1 MCNLRILKKSG
12 SAFPLD
18 FTGVSRYNF
27 SVTQEVFPY
36 MEQSMDLPQ
45 GYQIRPL
52 TTDDLDQYNA
62 LLRYAFQVTEQ
73 ELFDTGWKDEEI
85 KQSKCPV
92 LKRADV
98 LGCFDRETLVS
109 QIAVYPLKANIYA
122 SVYPIGF
129 VTSVCTYP
137 EYTGRGIMKRLM
149 YQALVHM
156 RERKQPFGMLFPYS
170 IPLYRRFGWE
180 IISNKISFT
189 VKDRQIPSKAK
200 APGYV
205 RRVNWENKDFMNLH
219 TRFASS
225 THGCLFRNSLA
236 WEEYWRWD
244 EDDTVV
250 AVYYDQH
257 AVPMGYMVYLIKD
270 DIMHIKEMI
279 YINREAH
286 EGLWEYI
293 RAHDSMIDE
302 VRGNSYFN
310 EPIAFEMD
318 DGDIREMIRPYIMGR
333 IVDVEEFLHLY
344 HCSPEEKGVCFD
356 LDIDDAFLPWNNRP
370 FRVWFEG
377 GNCTLTDR
385 DPDYELRM
393 SIATLSTLLIG
404 YKTAAKL
411 ARIGRIT
418 GSDEAIARLDK
429 LLRIG
434 QVQILALRLDVR
446 ADRAA
451 HVRAFVPVHAAAA
464 QRVVNDLRRA
474 FHKTHLI
481 RVLNAQDEFTPV
493 LPGKQIPIQCRAQS
507 AQMHKARRRRRKSCT
522 HFLIHSLILLS
533 SIITGRRKGRCPLTP
548 AGTLSLHPAREFL
561 P

>member
-27 SVTQEVFPY
+27 SVMQEVFPY

-98 LGCFDRETLVS
+98 LGCFDRETLIS
-109 QIAVYPLKANIYA
+109 QIAVYPLKANIYD

-257 AVPMGYMVYLIKD
+257 ATPMGYMVYLIKD

-385 DPDYELRM
+385 DPDYQLRM

-418 GSDEAIARLDK
+418 GSDEAIARLDHA
-429 LLRIG
+429 LLHEAPYISDY
-434 QVQILALRLDVR
+434 I
-446 ADRAA
+446 
-451 HVRAFVPVHAAAA
+451 
-464 QRVVNDLRRA
+464 
-474 FHKTHLI
+474 
-481 RVLNAQDEFTPV
+481 
-493 LPGKQIPIQCRAQS
+493 
-507 AQMHKARRRRRKSCT
+507 
-522 HFLIHSLILLS
+522 
-533 SIITGRRKGRCPLTP
+533 
-548 AGTLSLHPAREFL
+548 
-561 P
+561 

>member
-98 LGCFDRETLVS
+98 LGCFDRETLIS
-109 QIAVYPLKANIYA
+109 QIAVYPLKANIYD

-137 EYTGRGIMKRLM
+137 EYTGHGIMKRLM

-225 THGCLFRNSLA
+225 THGC
-236 WEEYWRWD
+236 
-244 EDDTVV
+244 
-250 AVYYDQH
+250 
-257 AVPMGYMVYLIKD
+257 
-270 DIMHIKEMI
+270 
-279 YINREAH
+279 
-286 EGLWEYI
+286 
-293 RAHDSMIDE
+293 
-302 VRGNSYFN
+302 
-310 EPIAFEMD
+310 
-318 DGDIREMIRPYIMGR
+318 
-333 IVDVEEFLHLY
+333 
-344 HCSPEEKGVCFD
+344 
-356 LDIDDAFLPWNNRP
+356 
-370 FRVWFEG
+370 
-377 GNCTLTDR
+377 
-385 DPDYELRM
+385 
-393 SIATLSTLLIG
+393 
-404 YKTAAKL
+404 
-411 ARIGRIT
+411 
-418 GSDEAIARLDK
+418 
-429 LLRIG
+429 
-434 QVQILALRLDVR
+434 
-446 ADRAA
+446 
-451 HVRAFVPVHAAAA
+451 
-464 QRVVNDLRRA
+464 
-474 FHKTHLI
+474 
-481 RVLNAQDEFTPV
+481 
-493 LPGKQIPIQCRAQS
+493 
-507 AQMHKARRRRRKSCT
+507 
-522 HFLIHSLILLS
+522 
-533 SIITGRRKGRCPLTP
+533 
-548 AGTLSLHPAREFL
+548 
-561 P
+561 

>member
-1 MCNLRILKKSG
+1 MNRDDESNY
-12 SAFPLD
+12 
-18 FTGVSRYNF
+18 TV
-27 SVTQEVFPY
+27 
-36 MEQSMDLPQ
+36 
-45 GYQIRPL
+45 RPL
-52 TTDDLDQYNA
+52 TIDDIDQYNA

-73 ELFDTGWKDEEI
+73 ELSETGWKNDEI
-85 KQSKCPV
+85 KRSKFPV
-92 LKRADV
+92 LQRADV
-98 LGCFDRETLVS
+98 LGCFNGNDLVS
-109 QIAVYPLKANIYA
+109 QFAVYPLEMNIYN
-122 SVYPIGF
+122 VKYPVGF

-137 EYTGRGIMKRLM
+137 EHTGHGIMKRLM
-149 YQALVHM
+149 IQSLTRM
-156 RERKQPFGMLFPYS
+156 RENHRPFALLYPYS
-170 IPLYRRFGWE
+170 IPLYRRLGWE
-180 IISNKISFT
+180 IISNKMTYI
-189 VKDRQIPSKAK
+189 VKDTQIPRKIQE
-200 APGYV
+200 PGYV
-205 RRVNWENKDFMNLH
+205 RRVEWNDRQFMDLH
-219 TRFASS
+219 TKFAQK
-225 THGCLFRNSLA
+225 THGCLYRNNLA

-257 AVPMGYMVYLIKD
+257 ATPMGYMVYLIKD

-418 GSDEAIARLDK
+418 GSDEAIARLDHA
-429 LLRIG
+429 LLHEAPYISDY
-434 QVQILALRLDVR
+434 I
-446 ADRAA
+446 
-451 HVRAFVPVHAAAA
+451 
-464 QRVVNDLRRA
+464 
-474 FHKTHLI
+474 
-481 RVLNAQDEFTPV
+481 
-493 LPGKQIPIQCRAQS
+493 
-507 AQMHKARRRRRKSCT
+507 
-522 HFLIHSLILLS
+522 
-533 SIITGRRKGRCPLTP
+533 
-548 AGTLSLHPAREFL
+548 
-561 P
+561 